1 MESFLDWRNRLI
13 ASPRFQRWATRFPL
27 TRWLVRKQASDI
39 FDLMA
44 GFVYTQVLLAC
55 TQVNLFD
62 ILANGALSFDELQKQ
77 VPLKPAGLRRLLE
90 AAVAIKL
97 LVKRGEDR
105 YALSMMGAPL
115 VGNIAIL
122 DMVKHHADFY
132 RDLSDP
138 IALLQGDTSSA
149 SLNEYW
155 PYITPEQGAAP
166 ENLSAEKVAD
176 YSRLMAHTQS
186 LVTDEILDAYP
197 MDQHQMVLDIGGGQG
212 AFIKRLAN
220 RYPHLTFKLFDIP
233 GVAELSNAHFDEIGL
248 SSRAQAVG
256 GNFFQD
262 PLPQGCDLATLVRV
276 IFDHDDARVRQL
288 LVNVF
293 TALNPGGT
301 LLLAEPMA
309 ETKGF
314 EAMGHAYFGFYL
326 LAMGR
331 GRPRTEAEI
340 RGLLSQAGFTGIR
353 LLNSYMPLNA
363 QVLQCSKPTI
373 SGP

>member
-1 MESFLDWRNRLI
+1 MKS
-13 ASPRFQRWATRFPL
+13 
-27 TRWLVRKQASDI
+27 
-39 FDLMA
+39 
-44 GFVYTQVLLAC
+44 
-55 TQVNLFD
+55 
-62 ILANGALSFDELQKQ
+62 
-77 VPLKPAGLRRLLE
+77 
-90 AAVAIKL
+90 
-97 LVKRGEDR
+97 
-105 YALSMMGAPL
+105 APL
-115 VGNIAIL
+115 VGNVAIL

-155 PYITPEQGAAP
+155 PYITSEQGAAP

-176 YSRLMAHTQS
+176 YSKLMAHTQS

-197 MDQHQMVLDIGGGQG
+197 MDKHQTVLDIGGGQG
-212 AFIKRLAN
+212 VFIKRLAA
-220 RYPHLTFKLFDIP
+220 RYPHLAFKLFDIP
-233 GVAELSNAHFDEIGL
+233 GVAELSNAHFREIGL
-248 SSRAQAVG
+248 SQRAQAIG

-262 PLPQGCDLATLVRV
+262 SLPKGCDLATLVRV
-276 IFDHDDARVRQL
+276 IFDHDDARVKQL
-288 LVNVF
+288 LANVF
-293 TALNPGGT
+293 AALNPGGT

-340 RGLLSQAGFTGIR
+340 RGLLSEAGFTGIE

-363 QVLQCSKPTI
+363 QILQCNKPSTH
-373 SGP
+373 GK